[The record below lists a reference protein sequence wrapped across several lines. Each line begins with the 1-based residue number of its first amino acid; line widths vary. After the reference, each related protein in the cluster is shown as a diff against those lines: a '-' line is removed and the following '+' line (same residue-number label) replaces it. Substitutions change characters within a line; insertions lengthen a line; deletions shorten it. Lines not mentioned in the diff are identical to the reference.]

1 MLLLVLLLVKLVL
14 AVALVLLLQV
24 PSGSQMDTS
33 PGAGNTIRIGTHDQT
48 VRHRAVPL
56 VLDAVPAFDPVF
68 DQLPGLSSLPALRL
82 RTHPPATFAR
92 VGHNDPG
99 GVGQDVG
106 PGAAAAAAA
115 TATECSSRS
124 A

>member
-33 PGAGNTIRIGTHDQT
+33 PGAGNTIRIGTHNQT

-68 DQLPGLSSLPALRL
+68 DQLPGMSSLPASRL
-82 RTHPPATFAR
+82 RTHPPATF